1 MKRQYSRYWGQFND
15 ITRER
20 LRRFKHKLKIKLK
33 TSYLKLLQTASK
45 SNRTKNQKSRKRR
58 KTRKRAQK
66 LDELHQQASK
76 VIVNKTDLVL
86 NDADERLLL
95 LGLSFIPTPKP
106 TVSGMENEWAEL
118 NQHIRRVEWDHVCSD
133 NVTSSSETISTEN
146 ITSTHEEEKIPAKL
160 RFIKHN
166 RPANEKINEETN
178 AYTELC
184 TAQLRNLKPKL
195 MEQFQRRNN
204 LNKELRTSLKK
215 LAEIS
220 REGKYIFCR
229 SDKDGKIVIISHEDF
244 QTIMQRELEK
254 DKVNNMEETDMQ
266 EKLIGI
272 KSRME
277 DKVMQL
283 HTDGGI
289 SDKML
294 LHTIGMYKDSDNF
307 VRVKKNA
314 KYFTTGKPGYS
325 QLLFKTHKLSQD
337 EIQTIPAPNI
347 PVRIV
352 SSISNITTSRCTA
365 MLEAILKPVSI
376 NYCGSEFTRDSS
388 HYLQSLI
395 EWKQRVLTNEMDPTK
410 IHLIAGDIQ
419 SLYPSCSRDLVKK
432 ALQQALRQSSYSEK
446 MQELI
451 IDLTM
456 FCMENVLTQF
466 GDSFYSQKQGII
478 TGDNDSVSIANIAMR
493 YVMLSAQQALQFCEL
508 AKRFI
513 DDIMLIYFGT
523 LQEAEE
529 LKSQLVQAF
538 EKEGLK
544 LIFRHVHA
552 ESEQKEVEFLDV
564 NHIID
569 KDDPAYFIT
578 RDFVKP
584 TAIGRVFLNGTSY
597 HPVSTFKS
605 ILKGEC
611 LRMRRLNER
620 NEDFQSSLVRLKDKA
635 ILSNFPKKLTNR
647 IITTASSWSSRFPP
661 DLTTPTSS
669 KEILAWSTAHPS
681 LLKLSERQRELKP
694 SAVVTFK
701 KPANLSTQLIHFRR
715 LCHQSASTGENTPNV
730 HQPAC
735 GKCSLCGSWGNYRVN
750 MVYPDSTIT
759 NKSTNKTYN
768 INNKLNCRNFGIYAA
783 ICTHCP
789 ATYVGQTITS
799 FKDRWNAHRNSWKK
813 NIGQTN
819 IDDRN
824 DQAALLKHYL
834 THHSDVLN
842 KCKNISSAWKV
853 AFVEEPDPANIDRR
867 ETHWRDLL
875 EDKTLTVNIQKM
887 VWPRVR

>member
-1 MKRQYSRYWGQFND
+1 
-15 ITRER
+15 
-20 LRRFKHKLKIKLK
+20 
-33 TSYLKLLQTASK
+33 
-45 SNRTKNQKSRKRR
+45 
-58 KTRKRAQK
+58 
-66 LDELHQQASK
+66 
-76 VIVNKTDLVL
+76 
-86 NDADERLLL
+86 
-95 LGLSFIPTPKP
+95 
-106 TVSGMENEWAEL
+106 
-118 NQHIRRVEWDHVCSD
+118 
-133 NVTSSSETISTEN
+133 
-146 ITSTHEEEKIPAKL
+146 
-160 RFIKHN
+160 
-166 RPANEKINEETN
+166 
-178 AYTELC
+178 
-184 TAQLRNLKPKL
+184 
-195 MEQFQRRNN
+195 
-204 LNKELRTSLKK
+204 
-215 LAEIS
+215 
-220 REGKYIFCR
+220 
-229 SDKDGKIVIISHEDF
+229 
-244 QTIMQRELEK
+244 MQRELAK
-254 DKVNNMEETDMQ
+254 DKVDDMEDVDMQAKLIETKNVMEE
-266 EKLIGI
+266 
-272 KSRME
+272 
-277 DKVMQL
+277 KVMQL

-294 LHTIGMYKDSDNF
+294 LHTIGMYKDSNNNF

-325 QLLFKTHKLSQD
+325 YPLFKTHKLSQD
-337 EIQTIPAPNI
+337 EIQTIPATNI

-365 MLEAILKPVSI
+365 MLEALLKPVSI
-376 NYCGSEFTRDSS
+376 KYCGSEFTRDSS
-388 HYLQSLI
+388 HYLESLI

-419 SLYPSCSRDLVKK
+419 SLYPSCTRALVKK
-432 ALQQALRQSSYSEK
+432 SIQQALRQSSHSEK

-493 YVMLSAQQALQFCEL
+493 YVMLTAPQVLQLCEL

-513 DDIMLIYFGT
+513 DDIMLIFFGT

-538 EKEGLK
+538 EREGLK

-578 RDFVKP
+578 KDFVKP

-635 ILSNFPKKLTNR
+635 ILSNFPKKLTDR
-647 IITTASSWSSRFPP
+647 IITTASSWNSRFPP
-661 DLTTPTSS
+661 DSTTPANSKS
-669 KEILAWSTAHPS
+669 KEVLAWSTAHPS

-701 KPANLSTQLIHFRR
+701 KPANLSTQLIHFRK
-715 LCHQSASTGENTPNV
+715 LCHQTISAEEVTPSV

-750 MVYPDSTIT
+750 MVYSESTIT

-768 INNKLNCRNFGIYAA
+768 INNNLNCRNFGIYAA

-813 NIGQTN
+813 NIGQTDL
-819 IDDRN
+819 DDRN

-834 THHSDVLN
+834 THHPDVLK
-842 KCKNISSAWKV
+842 KCKNISSAWRV
-853 AFVEEPDPANIDRR
+853 AFIEEPDPTNIDMR

-875 EDKTLTVNIQKM
+875 EDKRLTVNIQKM